1 MKINIKFIKESH
13 PYCDIFHHIIDSQKN
28 VVGSIGI
35 INKEFLNKMDISYKT
50 DVCIMDIDTYRFKEY
65 SGYSVKAKDIVLYPM
80 VNRDLN
86 FILDSDIELAQ
97 VCTAMKNVNQALL
110 KEVVP
115 VDIFESK
122 ELKNKK
128 SVLFK
133 LSFQNPKKTLEDN
146 QVNSIITEIINL
158 ISKKFDAKLRDQ

>member
-1 MKINIKFIKESH
+1 
-13 PYCDIFHHIIDSQKN
+13 
-28 VVGSIGI
+28 
-35 INKEFLNKMDISYKT
+35 
-50 DVCIMDIDTYRFKEY
+50 MDIDTYRFKEC
-65 SGYSVKAKDIVLYPM
+65 SGYNIKAEDIILYPM

-86 FILDSDIELAQ
+86 FILDHDIELVQ

-115 VDIFESK
+115 VDIFETK

-133 LSFQNPKKTLEDN
+133 LSFQDSKKTLEDN
-146 QVNSIITEIINL
+146 QVNSIITEIISL

>member
-1 MKINIKFIKESH
+1 
-13 PYCDIFHHIIDSQKN
+13 
-28 VVGSIGI
+28 
-35 INKEFLNKMDISYKT
+35 MDTSYKT
-50 DVCIMDIDTYRFKEY
+50 DVCIMDIDTYRFKEC
-65 SGYSVKAKDIVLYPM
+65 SGYNIKAEDIILYPM

-86 FILDSDIELAQ
+86 FILDHDIELAQ

-133 LSFQNPKKTLEDN
+133 LSFQDSKKTLEDN
-146 QVNSIITEIINL
+146 QVNSIITEIISL